1 MADHAPLEHL
11 RLQALWKSFGDVDAV
26 RGIDLS
32 VSRGEFL
39 TLLGPSGCGKTT
51 TLRMVAGF
59 EPPTS
64 GTILLHGKDI
74 TNEPPNSRP
83 INTVFQH
90 YALFPHLS
98 VEENIAFG
106 LRMRGVP
113 ATERQRQVTDALR
126 AVALPGFER
135 RHPRQLS
142 GGQQQRVALARALV
156 NRPEILLLDEP
167 LGALDLKL
175 RRQMQLELRAL
186 HREVGISFLYVTHDQ
201 EEALAMSDRV
211 AVMNAGRIE
220 QIGSPREIYEQP
232 ISRFVADFIGETNL
246 LEGRVVRVDGTRVQV
261 KLGPH
266 ILHALGE
273 GCVTGTQ
280 VALSIRPERWTLT
293 EGVRDA
299 DMNRFSGRVR
309 ESVYAGSVLRQVVE
323 LEGGITVVATRPGN
337 LAGEPAGSAVTL
349 TIIPSDV
356 VVLPA
361 GPPDPPA

>member
-1 MADHAPLEHL
+1 MANRAPLEHL
-11 RLQALWKSFGDVDAV
+11 RLRALSKSFGDVEAV

-32 VSRGEFL
+32 VPRGEFL

-59 EPPTS
+59 EDPTS
-64 GTILLHGKDI
+64 GTIFLHGNDI
-74 TNEPPNSRP
+74 TNEPPNVRP

-98 VEENIAFG
+98 VEENVAFG
-106 LRMRGVP
+106 LRMRGVG
-113 ATERQRQVTDALR
+113 AAERRQRVAEALR
-126 AVALPGFER
+126 AVALSGFER
-135 RHPRQLS
+135 RRPRQLS
-142 GGQQQRVALARALV
+142 GGEQQRVALARALV

-232 ISRFVADFIGETNL
+232 ASRFVADFIGETNL
-246 LEGRVVRVDGTRVQV
+246 LEGRVVGVDGERIQV
-261 KLGPH
+261 GLGPH
-266 ILHALGE
+266 TLHALAE
-273 GCVTGTQ
+273 RCPIGTQ
-280 VALSIRPERWTLT
+280 VALSIRPERWALAKGTPRG
-293 EGVRDA
+293 E
-299 DMNRFSGRVR
+299 MNRFSGRVR

-323 LEGGITVVATRPGN
+323 LEGGITVVTTRPGN
-337 LAGEPAGSAVTL
+337 LADEAAGATVTL
-349 TIIPSDV
+349 TVDPTDV
-356 VVLPA
+356 VILPA
-361 GPPDPPA
+361 GPPGAPS

>member
-1 MADHAPLEHL
+1 MNEQAPLEHL
-11 RLQALWKSFGDVDAV
+11 RLQGLSKSYGEVKAV
-26 RGIDLS
+26 CGIDLS
-32 VSRGEFL
+32 VARGEFL

-59 EPPTS
+59 EEPTS
-64 GTILLHGKDI
+64 GTVHLHGKDI
-74 TNEPPNSRP
+74 TDQPPYFRP

-98 VEENIAFG
+98 VEENVAFG
-106 LRMRGVP
+106 LRMRRVSG
-113 ATERQRQVTDALR
+113 AERRTRVADALR

-135 RHPRQLS
+135 RRPQQLS

-175 RRQMQLELRAL
+175 RRQMQMELRQL

-211 AVMNAGRIE
+211 AVMSAGRIE

-232 ISRFVADFIGETNL
+232 ASRFVADFIGETNL
-246 LEGRVVRVDGTRVQV
+246 LEGRVAAAAGGKVQIR
-261 KLGPH
+261 LGPH
-266 ILHALGE
+266 TLHALGQDCAP
-273 GCVTGTQ
+273 GRMIT
-280 VALSIRPERWTLT
+280 LSIRPERWVLLPR
-293 EGVRDA
+293 EQDA
-299 DMNRFSGRVR
+299 GENCFVGRVR
-309 ESVYAGSVLRQVVE
+309 ESIYAGSLLRQVVE
-323 LEGGITVVATRPGN
+323 LEGGIRVVVGRAGRTPAELPGT
-337 LAGEPAGSAVTL
+337 LVTL
-349 TIIPSDV
+349 GIDPSDV

-361 GPPDPPA
+361 GPAGSRS

>member
-1 MADHAPLEHL
+1 MADHAALEHL
-11 RLQALWKSFGDVDAV
+11 RLQALSKAFGDVEAV
-26 RGIDLS
+26 RGVDLS

-59 EPPTS
+59 EAPTS
-64 GTILLHGKDI
+64 GNILLHGNDI

-98 VEENIAFG
+98 VEENVAFG
-106 LRMRGVP
+106 LWMRGVG
-113 ATERQRQVTDALR
+113 AAERRQRAAEALR
-126 AVALPGFER
+126 AVALPGFEHR
-135 RHPRQLS
+135 RPRQLS

-167 LGALDLKL
+167 LGALDRKL

-232 ISRFVADFIGETNL
+232 GSRFVADFIGETNL
-246 LEGRVVRVDGTRVQV
+246 LEGRVVGIDGERVQV
-261 KLGPH
+261 SLGPH
-266 ILHALGE
+266 TLHALGE

-280 VALSIRPERWTLT
+280 IALSIRPEHWTLA
-293 EGVRDA
+293 EGASGGER
-299 DMNRFSGRVR
+299 NHFSGRVR

-323 LEGGITVVATRPGN
+323 LEGGITVVTTRPGN

-349 TIIPSDV
+349 TIDPADV

-361 GPPDPPA
+361 GPPDSPA